1 MHTLCAAIW
10 GLRSLRYALM
20 TSSSWPLSGGQ
31 PLSSKSTATCSAAG
45 VEYRSVEM
53 YCGLA

>member
-1 MHTLCAAIW
+1 
-10 GLRSLRYALM
+10 M

-31 PLSSKSTATCSAAG
+31 PLSSKSTATCSDDG
-45 VEYRSVEM
+45 VESASVEM

>member
-1 MHTLCAAIW
+1 
-10 GLRSLRYALM
+10 M

-31 PLSSKSTATCSAAG
+31 PLSSKSIAMWSDSG
-45 VEYRSVEM
+45 VESASVEM